1 MTRWAPSSSAAPPR
15 CSPQPDVY
23 RWVDHTAEVELV
35 IDAPSDQAA
44 FEDALRA
51 YAELVDR
58 GEAGEP
64 ARHEVTLEAADTASL
79 LAAWVDELVFL
90 AETDRF
96 VPERLVAFELAGK
109 RLTAVAEGH
118 RGAPSPLVKA
128 VTYHG
133 LEYVRDAHGVRAR
146 LVLDV

>member
-1 MTRWAPSSSAAPPR
+1 
-15 CSPQPDVY
+15 VY

-35 IDAPSDQAA
+35 IEAPTDEAVFA
-44 FEDALRA
+44 DALRA

-58 GEAGEP
+58 GGGIE
-64 ARHEVTLEAADTASL
+64 RVRRRVEVSAPDRASL

-90 AETDRF
+90 AETEGL
-96 VPERLVAFELAGK
+96 VPERLSTFELGDGQ
-109 RLTAVAEGH
+109 LSAVVEGRRAEP
-118 RGAPSPLVKA
+118 APLVKA

-133 LEYVRDAHGVRAR
+133 LEYARAADGVRAR